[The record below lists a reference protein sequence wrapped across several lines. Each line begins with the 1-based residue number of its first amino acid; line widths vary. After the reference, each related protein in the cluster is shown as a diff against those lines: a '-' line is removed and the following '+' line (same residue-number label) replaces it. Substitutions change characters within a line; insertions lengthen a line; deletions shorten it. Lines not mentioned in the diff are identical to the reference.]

1 MFPGEKETKHAYEL
15 GDGRTDQGFVKM
27 FGDNINLID
36 LRQQSSGQGDEPI
49 GIPFDGRARTD
60 EGTLLSRESMQHLQN
75 QNLMDL

>member
-1 MFPGEKETKHAYEL
+1 
-15 GDGRTDQGFVKM
+15 M

-60 EGTLLSRESMQHLQN
+60 EGTLLSRESMQQLQN